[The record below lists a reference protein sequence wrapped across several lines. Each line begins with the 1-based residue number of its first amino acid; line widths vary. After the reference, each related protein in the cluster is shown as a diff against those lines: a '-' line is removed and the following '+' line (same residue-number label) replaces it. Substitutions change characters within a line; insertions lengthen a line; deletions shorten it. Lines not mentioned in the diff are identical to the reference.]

1 MSCLVSNV
9 YLCQSFSHAQL
20 DSQSI
25 EYFNVIRA
33 QRWLGMKKGV
43 WRSGGPP
50 QFFDLPCF
58 HQHLYLYLNT
68 LFCLSLQPVL
78 KENTHRLCQRLES
91 DHEVRRRMNEI
102 VWHWN
107 DNSLRF
113 FFSFFWKRELGV
125 FILMCPFCT
134 FMTRVSTLGIFF
146 NQLSSVSTEQ
156 EERTLTENS
165 FPAGYM
171 V

>member
-68 LFCLSLQPVL
+68 LFCLSLQPIL

-113 FFSFFWKRELGV
+113 FFLLFGKESWEFLYWCAPSVLLWPGYQPWAYFSINSAL
-125 FILMCPFCT
+125 LA
-134 FMTRVSTLGIFF
+134 
-146 NQLSSVSTEQ
+146 LS
-156 EERTLTENS
+156 RRK
-165 FPAGYM
+165 GH
-171 V
+171 

>member
-68 LFCLSLQPVL
+68 LFCLSLQPIL

-107 DNSLRF
+107 DNSLHF
-113 FFSFFWKRELGV
+113 FFLFFGKESWEFLYWCAPSVLLWPGYQPWAY
-125 FILMCPFCT
+125 FSINSAL
-134 FMTRVSTLGIFF
+134 LA
-146 NQLSSVSTEQ
+146 LS
-156 EERTLTENS
+156 RRK
-165 FPAGYM
+165 GH
-171 V
+171 

>member
-1 MSCLVSNV
+1 MPE
-9 YLCQSFSHAQL
+9 FSHAQL

-68 LFCLSLQPVL
+68 LFCLSLQPIL
-78 KENTHRLCQRLES
+78 KENTHRIYQRLES

-113 FFSFFWKRELGV
+113 FFFLFFEKESWEFLYWCAPSVLLWPGYQPWAY
-125 FILMCPFCT
+125 FSINSAL
-134 FMTRVSTLGIFF
+134 LA
-146 NQLSSVSTEQ
+146 LS
-156 EERTLTENS
+156 RRK
-165 FPAGYM
+165 GH
-171 V
+171 

>member
-68 LFCLSLQPVL
+68 LFRLSLQPIL
-78 KENTHRLCQRLES
+78 KENTHRIYQRLES
-91 DHEVRRRMNEI
+91 DHEVRRMNEI

-113 FFSFFWKRELGV
+113 FSFFLGKESWEFLYWCAPSV
-125 FILMCPFCT
+125 LLWPGYQPWAYFSINSAL
-134 FMTRVSTLGIFF
+134 LA
-146 NQLSSVSTEQ
+146 LS
-156 EERTLTENS
+156 RRK
-165 FPAGYM
+165 GH
-171 V
+171 

>member
-68 LFCLSLQPVL
+68 LFRLSLQPIL
-78 KENTHRLCQRLES
+78 KENTHRIYQRLES
-91 DHEVRRRMNEI
+91 DHEVRRMNEI

-113 FFSFFWKRELGV
+113 FSFFFGKESWEFLYWCAPSVLLWPGYQPWAY
-125 FILMCPFCT
+125 FSINSAL
-134 FMTRVSTLGIFF
+134 LA
-146 NQLSSVSTEQ
+146 LS
-156 EERTLTENS
+156 RRK
-165 FPAGYM
+165 GH
-171 V
+171 

>member
-68 LFCLSLQPVL
+68 LFRLSLQPIL
-78 KENTHRLCQRLES
+78 KENTHRIYQRLES

-107 DNSLRF
+107 DKWF
-113 FFSFFWKRELGV
+113 FFLFLERVGSFYIDVPLLYFYDQGINLGHI
-125 FILMCPFCT
+125 FQ
-134 FMTRVSTLGIFF
+134 ST
-146 NQLSSVSTEQ
+146 QLC
-156 EERTLTENS
+156 
-165 FPAGYM
+165 
-171 V
+171 

>member
-33 QRWLGMKKGV
+33 QRWLSMKKGV

-68 LFCLSLQPVL
+68 LFCLSLQPIL
-78 KENTHRLCQRLES
+78 KENTHRIYQRLES

-113 FFSFFWKRELGV
+113 FFFFFLKKRVGSFYIDVPLLYFYDQGINLGHI
-125 FILMCPFCT
+125 FQ
-134 FMTRVSTLGIFF
+134 ST
-146 NQLSSVSTEQ
+146 QLC
-156 EERTLTENS
+156 
-165 FPAGYM
+165 
-171 V
+171 

>member
-68 LFCLSLQPVL
+68 LFCLSLQPIL

-107 DNSLRF
+107 DNSLHF
-113 FFSFFWKRELGV
+113 FFFFLEKRVGSFYIDVPLLYFYDQGINLGHI
-125 FILMCPFCT
+125 FQ
-134 FMTRVSTLGIFF
+134 ST
-146 NQLSSVSTEQ
+146 QLC
-156 EERTLTENS
+156 
-165 FPAGYM
+165 
-171 V
+171 

>member
-68 LFCLSLQPVL
+68 LFCLSLQPIL

-113 FFSFFWKRELGV
+113 FFFFLKKRVGSFYIDVPLLYFYDQGINLGHI
-125 FILMCPFCT
+125 FQ
-134 FMTRVSTLGIFF
+134 ST
-146 NQLSSVSTEQ
+146 QLC
-156 EERTLTENS
+156 
-165 FPAGYM
+165 
-171 V
+171 

>member
-68 LFCLSLQPVL
+68 LFCLSLQPIL

-113 FFSFFWKRELGV
+113 FFFFFLKKRVGSFYIDVPLLYFYDQGINLGHI
-125 FILMCPFCT
+125 FQ
-134 FMTRVSTLGIFF
+134 ST
-146 NQLSSVSTEQ
+146 QLC
-156 EERTLTENS
+156 
-165 FPAGYM
+165 
-171 V
+171 

>member
-68 LFCLSLQPVL
+68 LFCLSLQPIL
-78 KENTHRLCQRLES
+78 KENTHRIYQRLES

-113 FFSFFWKRELGV
+113 FFLFFGKESWEFLYWCAPSVLLWPGYQPWAY
-125 FILMCPFCT
+125 FSINSAL
-134 FMTRVSTLGIFF
+134 LA
-146 NQLSSVSTEQ
+146 LS
-156 EERTLTENS
+156 RRK
-165 FPAGYM
+165 GH
-171 V
+171 

>member
-68 LFCLSLQPVL
+68 LFCLSLQPIL

-113 FFSFFWKRELGV
+113 FFLFFGKESWEFLYWCAPSVLLWPGYQPWAY
-125 FILMCPFCT
+125 FSINSAL
-134 FMTRVSTLGIFF
+134 LA
-146 NQLSSVSTEQ
+146 LS
-156 EERTLTENS
+156 RRK
-165 FPAGYM
+165 GH
-171 V
+171 

>member
-25 EYFNVIRA
+25 EYFNVIRS

-68 LFCLSLQPVL
+68 LFCLSLQPIL

-113 FFSFFWKRELGV
+113 FFLFFEKESWEFLYWCAPSVLLWPGYQPWAY
-125 FILMCPFCT
+125 FSINSAL
-134 FMTRVSTLGIFF
+134 LA
-146 NQLSSVSTEQ
+146 LS
-156 EERTLTENS
+156 RRK
-165 FPAGYM
+165 GH
-171 V
+171 

>member
-1 MSCLVSNV
+1 MK
-9 YLCQSFSHAQL
+9 SFG
-20 DSQSI
+20 I
-25 EYFNVIRA
+25 EMITACV
-33 QRWLGMKKGV
+33 
-43 WRSGGPP
+43 
-50 QFFDLPCF
+50 
-58 HQHLYLYLNT
+58 
-68 LFCLSLQPVL
+68 
-78 KENTHRLCQRLES
+78 
-91 DHEVRRRMNEI
+91 
-102 VWHWN
+102 
-107 DNSLRF
+107 F

>member
-68 LFCLSLQPVL
+68 LFCLSLQPIL
-78 KENTHRLCQRLES
+78 KENTHRIYQRLES

-113 FFSFFWKRELGV
+113 FFFFFLKKRVGSFYIDVPLLYFYDQGINLGHI
-125 FILMCPFCT
+125 FQ
-134 FMTRVSTLGIFF
+134 ST
-146 NQLSSVSTEQ
+146 QLC
-156 EERTLTENS
+156 
-165 FPAGYM
+165 
-171 V
+171 

>member
-68 LFCLSLQPVL
+68 LFCLSLQPIL

-113 FFSFFWKRELGV
+113 FFFFFLEKRVGSFYIDVPLLYFYDQGINLGHI
-125 FILMCPFCT
+125 FQ
-134 FMTRVSTLGIFF
+134 ST
-146 NQLSSVSTEQ
+146 QLC
-156 EERTLTENS
+156 
-165 FPAGYM
+165 
-171 V
+171 